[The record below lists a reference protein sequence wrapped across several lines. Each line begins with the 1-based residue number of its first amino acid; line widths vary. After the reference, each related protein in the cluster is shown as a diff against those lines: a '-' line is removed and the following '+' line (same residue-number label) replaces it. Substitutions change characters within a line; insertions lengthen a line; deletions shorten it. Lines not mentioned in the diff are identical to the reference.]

1 MFRPVQ
7 ARNFVVRRRKVCYTK
22 DFTTW
27 RNTMA
32 KDLLE
37 SCHFRL
43 PATQIEAMRKLA
55 DEERLTLSDLM
66 RRALREWLKG
76 QEKKEL
82 QSEE

>member
-1 MFRPVQ
+1 
-7 ARNFVVRRRKVCYTK
+7 
-22 DFTTW
+22 
-27 RNTMA
+27 MA

-66 RRALREWLKG
+66 RRALRQWLKE
-76 QEKKEL
+76 QEKKGA
-82 QSEE
+82 QNA

>member
-1 MFRPVQ
+1 
-7 ARNFVVRRRKVCYTK
+7 
-22 DFTTW
+22 
-27 RNTMA
+27 MA

-43 PATQIEAMRKLA
+43 PAAQIEVMRKLA

-76 QEKKEL
+76 QEKKEKG
-82 QSEE
+82 STGPGTG

>member
-1 MFRPVQ
+1 
-7 ARNFVVRRRKVCYTK
+7 
-22 DFTTW
+22 
-27 RNTMA
+27 MA

-43 PATQIEAMRKLA
+43 PAAQIEVMRKLA